1 MKILSVI
8 IDTCEMNKI
17 LKHLIRQAGVG
28 SQQSA
33 VDSERIEIYLE
44 VEIDLLQRCTLMCV
58 CFWERV
64 Q

>member
-1 MKILSVI
+1 M
-8 IDTCEMNKI
+8 DTCEIKKI
-17 LKHLIRQAGVG
+17 LKHLTRQAGVG

-33 VDSERIEIYLE
+33 VDSGRIEIYLE
-44 VEIDLLQRCTLMCV
+44 VEIDLLQRCTLMRV